1 MNTLEIIDRLCAV
14 TEAQAQIIREQ
25 TFFIENCLAVDAEE
39 KKTFADLRKPVDAEL
54 DAIEIRLRPIHNTAC
69 GKEEDQC
76 GEQSARL

>member
-14 TEAQAQIIREQ
+14 TEAQIIREQ
-25 TFFIENCLAVDAEE
+25 TFFIENCLAVDAEA

-69 GKEEDQC
+69 GKEDTNE
-76 GEQSARL
+76 